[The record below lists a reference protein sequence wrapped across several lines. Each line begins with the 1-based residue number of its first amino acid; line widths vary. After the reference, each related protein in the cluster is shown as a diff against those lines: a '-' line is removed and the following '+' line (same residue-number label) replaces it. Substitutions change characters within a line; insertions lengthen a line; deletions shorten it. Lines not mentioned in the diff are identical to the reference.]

1 MVKKLTKEELDQV
14 KTLATDKAYV
24 KTKIKITTMSSGKEE
39 TTIRIIGVTIPVIP
53 Q

>member
-24 KTKIKITTMSSGKEE
+24 KQTVKITTNNSGKEE
-39 TTIRIIGVTIPVIP
+39 TTIRIIGIPIPVIP